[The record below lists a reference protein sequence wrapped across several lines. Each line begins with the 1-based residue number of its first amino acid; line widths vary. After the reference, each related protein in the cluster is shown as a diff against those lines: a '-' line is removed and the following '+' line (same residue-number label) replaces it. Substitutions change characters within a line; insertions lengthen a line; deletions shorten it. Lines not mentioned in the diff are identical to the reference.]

1 MKIQVLIS
9 TMNMKNA
16 FFLLEKMNIQCDA
29 LVGNQ
34 TNFNSI
40 ESFKWKN
47 HSIKTFNFSEK
58 GVGLNRNNT
67 LMRAD
72 ADICIFADDDLK
84 YCDGYVKMIESYF
97 KKYPDADVL
106 IFNLLE
112 KNVRRP
118 VIKKVQR
125 VHFWNFLRYGTA
137 RMVVKNKSVKRE
149 GILFNQTFGGGTE
162 HCHGE
167 DNLFL
172 ADCLKKKL
180 VVYAIPEYLAQ
191 LEENRESTWDNGDTF
206 KYLSDQGI
214 LYYVLTKKYWRLLC
228 LQDAIRHS
236 RDYKMSWIK
245 AYRIMIKGKTEGN

>member
-1 MKIQVLIS
+1 MNTQLLIS
-9 TMNMKNA
+9 TMNMDDLS
-16 FFLLEKMNIQCDA
+16 LLERMNVQCDA

-34 TNFNSI
+34 TKFNRI
-40 ESFKWKN
+40 DEKKWKDYN
-47 HSIKTFNFSEK
+47 IKVLNFSEK

-72 ADICIFADDDLK
+72 ADICIFADDDMR
-84 YCDGYVKMIESYF
+84 YCDGYKTMVENYF
-97 KKYPDADVL
+97 IKYPKADVL

-112 KNVRRP
+112 KDVKRP
-118 VIKKVQR
+118 VIKKVHR

-137 RMVVKNKSVKRE
+137 RVAVRNQSIQRE
-149 GILFNQTFGGGTE
+149 GIYFNQTFGGGTG

-172 ADCLKKKL
+172 ADCLKKRL
-180 VVYAIPEYLAQ
+180 VIYAIPEYIAQ

-206 KYLSDQGI
+206 KYLSDQGM
-214 LYYVLTKKYWRLLC
+214 LYHVLTKKYWRLLC